1 MIKLIETG
9 EFPDLSGF
17 SDIISLKHRALFALY
32 GKDYG
37 IYTSWYQSAENK
49 ITALIFS
56 FAGAVSVSCRAG
68 ADTAEIKE
76 FLKKVTG
83 TRVFCQKS
91 SAEILGGKIIREN
104 TVMKFVGPRK
114 LHKKTLE
121 ILPVN
126 RQKFDYETLYR
137 ILKSGADGE
146 ISLPRFEDWYVDF
159 CHRFRHGFAD
169 AVINEKNTSAAV
181 ISLKH
186 GDFALVGGVCT
197 EPKSRKKGEARR
209 CLLTLIE
216 NTGSER
222 QIFSIAAKGTEEF
235 YEKCGFIPF
244 AKYCL
249 TETDNIGD

>member
-17 SDIISLKHRALFALY
+17 SDIISLKHKALFKLY
-32 GKDYG
+32 GGDYG
-37 IYTSWYQSAENK
+37 IYTSWYQSVGDK

-56 FAGAVSVSCRAG
+56 FAGAVSVSCRMG

-76 FLKKVTG
+76 FFEKVTG
-83 TRVFCQKS
+83 TRVFCEKS
-91 SAEILGGKIIREN
+91 TAEILSGGIIREN
-104 TVMKFVGPRK
+104 TVMKFCGPEN

-121 ILPVN
+121 ISPVE
-126 RQKFDYETLYR
+126 RQKIDYETLYK

-159 CHRFRHGFAD
+159 CHRVRHGFAD
-169 AVINEKNTSAAV
+169 AIINEKCTSAAV

-197 EPKSRKKGEARR
+197 KPQSRKKGEAKR
-209 CLLTLIE
+209 CLLSLIE
-216 NTGSER
+216 NTGENM
-222 QIFSIAAKGTEEF
+222 QIFSVAAKGTEEF
-235 YEKCGFIPF
+235 YKKCGFIPF
-244 AKYCL
+244 SKYCL
-249 TETDNIGD
+249 TETDKIED